1 VQPDSLPAVLDAL
14 TLMVKAT
21 SVAILDPALMP
32 ERAHPDQG
40 ALRRLLA
47 VLHSSSCALVILE
60 RGGSDVFSTHAAL
73 RLDITRERWLLRRQD
88 VRGCRVQVRVA
99 RNRFGSPGQ
108 VVRLTIG
115 FGGTVQ
121 GDGL

>member
-115 FGGTVQ
+115 FGGAVQ